1 MQLFLLYFPLCLAA
15 LLAGIVNSLAGG
27 GTLLT
32 FPALVAALG
41 PRYGVA
47 AAVMANGTSTV
58 ALAPASFSSA
68 WAFRREI
75 GKVRRWLAL
84 LILPSLAG
92 GTLGS
97 LLVIVN
103 PEKYFALLVPWLIL
117 TAATLFALQPFLTR
131 RITSGDP
138 TEHHEPSG
146 KAIVAVII
154 AQFLIG
160 VYGGYFG
167 AGIGILMLSS
177 LALMGMTD
185 IHEMNALK
193 TVLAGCINGMAV
205 LIFVWNGKVDWPLAL
220 AMMTASILG
229 GYLGARFGRKLKQQY
244 VRWFVI
250 VVGFG
255 LAAYYFWQQFAPA
268 LSMSP

>member
-1 MQLFLLYFPLCLAA
+1 MQQFLIYFPLCLAA
-15 LLAGIVNSLAGG
+15 LLAGIVNALAGG

-47 AAVMANGTSTV
+47 AAVIANGTSTV

-75 GKVRRWLAL
+75 DKVRRWLVL
-84 LILPSLAG
+84 LIPPSLIG
-92 GTLGS
+92 GGLGS
-97 LLVIVN
+97 LLVIAN

-117 TAATLFALQPFLTR
+117 SAATLFALQPLLIR
-131 RITSGDP
+131 RIASGDP
-138 TEHHEPSG
+138 LAHHEPSA
-146 KAIVAVII
+146 KAVFAIII
-154 AQFLIG
+154 AQFFIG

-177 LALMGMTD
+177 LGIMGMTD

-193 TVLAGCINGMAV
+193 TVLAGCINGVAV
-205 LIFVWNGKVDWPLAL
+205 LIFIWNDKVEWPLAL
-220 AMMTASILG
+220 AMMAASILG

-250 VVGFG
+250 AVGFG
-255 LAAYYFWQQFAPA
+255 LAAFYFWKQFGPA
-268 LSMSP
+268 AATH